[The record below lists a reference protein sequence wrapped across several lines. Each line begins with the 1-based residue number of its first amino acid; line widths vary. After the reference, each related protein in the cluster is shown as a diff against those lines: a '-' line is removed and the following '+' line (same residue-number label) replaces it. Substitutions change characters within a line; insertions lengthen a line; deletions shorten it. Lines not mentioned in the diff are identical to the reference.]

1 MTENNGNGNRANPMV
16 KRNQGNLQQK
26 SSQLANS
33 QSETP
38 ATYNPYEENFDQS
51 VVLRQSPLWPRIA
64 LGAILGIVS
73 FGIIW
78 SYFAKME
85 QVVSAR
91 GQLQPQGNVKEVQS
105 PINGVI
111 QKMAVNK
118 TIEPGEDPSRKGK
131 RYEEG
136 DIVKQGQVLLHY
148 DSSTVKSRI
157 DSLQNIQDSLKQEN
171 SFYRQVMN
179 ESTTQPTAVEQEI
192 NRLDLPPSIAMLAR
206 NRTALVE
213 ENRLYRAQLGFTE
226 PDEKLGRDELER
238 LQASTKEAETRTQT
252 ARLEQ
257 QQIEKQLSQVKVQI
271 KNVKTQLETE
281 RQKLEKLTTLLD
293 EGGIS
298 EFRQIEQKQKV
309 QQQEAELERLQEE
322 KQRLL
327 IDLDQAEE
335 EFQNTEATTQKE
347 VLDRIAQ
354 NKQQIAQIDSQLT
367 KALVDNK
374 NRISELESQ
383 ISEAQQKL
391 QYQNLKAPITGKIFD
406 LEAGQGFVPNTGQK
420 LMKLVPQQNL
430 VAKVFITNQDIGF
443 VEEGMEVDVRIDTFP
458 FSEYGDIKG
467 ELISIGSDALPPNE
481 TYDFFRFPAKIKL
494 KSQTLNTNGREIPLQ
509 SGMAIS
515 TNIKLQEERRVISL
529 FLDRFTNQVEAIK
542 GVK

>member
-1 MTENNGNGNRANPMV
+1 MTQSNGNGNRTNPMV
-16 KRNQGNLQQK
+16 KRNNGNLQGK
-26 SSQLANS
+26 SSELANS
-33 QSETP
+33 QSEAP
-38 ATYNPYEENFDQS
+38 ATYNPYEEFDQS
-51 VVLRQSPLWPRIA
+51 VVLRQSPIWPRVA
-64 LGAILGIVS
+64 LGAILGVVS
-73 FGIIW
+73 FGILW

-111 QKMAVNK
+111 EKMAINK
-118 TIEPGEDPSRKGK
+118 TIEPGEDPSRKGEP
-131 RYEEG
+131 YEEG
-136 DIVKQGQVLLHY
+136 DIVKEGQVLLHY
-148 DSSTVKSRI
+148 DSSTVRSRI
-157 DSLQNIQDSLKQEN
+157 DSLQNIQESLKQEN

-179 ESTTQPTAVEQEI
+179 NATTQPSAVEQEI
-192 NRLDLPPSIAMLAR
+192 NRLDISPAIATLAR
-206 NRTALVE
+206 NRTSLVE

-226 PDEKLGRDELER
+226 PDEQLGRDELER
-238 LQASTKEAETRTQT
+238 LEASTREADTRTQA

-271 KNVKTQLETE
+271 SNVKTQLETE

-327 IDLDQAEE
+327 IDLDQAGEE
-335 EFQNTEATTQKE
+335 LQNTEATTQKE

-383 ISEAQQKL
+383 ISEAQQQL

-420 LMKLVPQQNL
+420 LMKLVPQENL

-494 KSQTLNTNGREIPLQ
+494 KNQTLNTNGREIPLQ

-529 FLDRFTNQVEAIK
+529 FIDRFTNQVEAIK

>member
-1 MTENNGNGNRANPMV
+1 MTQSNGNRPNSMV
-16 KRNQGNLQQK
+16 KREEGDIDTK
-26 SSQLANS
+26 SSELTKS

-38 ATYNPYEENFDQS
+38 TTYNPYEENFDQS
-51 VVLRQSPLWPRIA
+51 VSLRQSPVWPRVA
-64 LGAILGIVS
+64 LWTIVGVVT
-73 FGIIW
+73 FGIGW
-78 SYFAKME
+78 AYFAKIE
-85 QVVSAR
+85 QVVSAQ

-111 QKMAVNK
+111 QKMAINK
-118 TIEPGEDPSRKGK
+118 TIEPGEDPSRKGQP
-131 RYEEG
+131 YEEG
-136 DIVKQGQVLLHY
+136 DIVKEGQVLLHY
-148 DSSTVKSRI
+148 DSSTAKAKI
-157 DSLQNIQDSLKQEN
+157 DSLQNIKDSLQQEN

-179 ESTTQPTAVEQEI
+179 NGTTQPSTVEKEI
-192 NRLDLPPSIAMLAR
+192 NRLDIPPEIAMLAR
-206 NRTALVE
+206 NRTNLVE
-213 ENRLYRAQLGFTE
+213 ENRLYRAQLGFSD
-226 PDEKLGRDELER
+226 PDEQLGQDELER
-238 LQASTKEAETRTQT
+238 LQASTQAAETSTQS
-252 ARLEQ
+252 ARLEE

-271 KNVKTQLETE
+271 SNVKTQLETE
-281 RQKLEKLTTLLD
+281 RDKLEKLTRLLD

-322 KQRLL
+322 KKRLQ
-327 IDLDQAEE
+327 IDLNQAGEE
-335 EFQNTEATTQKE
+335 LQNTQATNQKN

-391 QYQNLKAPITGKIFD
+391 QYQNLKAPTTGKIFD

-420 LMKLVPQQNL
+420 LMKLVPQENL

-443 VEEGMEVDVRIDTFP
+443 VEKGMEVDVRIDTFP

-467 ELISIGSDALPPNE
+467 EIISIGSDALPPNE

-509 SGMAIS
+509 SGMSIS
-515 TNIKLQEERRVISL
+515 TNIKLQEDRRVISL
-529 FLDRFTNQVEAIK
+529 FIDRFTNQVESIK

>member
-1 MTENNGNGNRANPMV
+1 MTNNNGNRANPMV
-16 KRNQGNLQQK
+16 KRNQGNLREK
-26 SSQLANS
+26 SSELANA

-38 ATYNPYEENFDQS
+38 TTYNPYEENFDQS
-51 VVLRQSPLWPRIA
+51 VVLRQSPLWPRVAIIS
-64 LGAILGIVS
+64 ILGVVS
-73 FGIIW
+73 FGILW
-78 SYFAKME
+78 AYLTKME
-85 QVVSAR
+85 QVVTAQ

-118 TIEPGEDPSRKGK
+118 TIEPGEDPSRKGEP
-131 RYEEG
+131 YEEG
-136 DIVKQGQVLLHY
+136 DIVKEGQVLLHY
-148 DSSTVKSRI
+148 DSSSVKSRI
-157 DSLQNIQDSLKQEN
+157 ESLQNIQDSLKQEN
-171 SFYRQVMN
+171 NFYRQVMN
-179 ESTTQPTAVEQEI
+179 EASTQPSTVEKEI
-192 NRLDLPPSIAMLAR
+192 NRLDVSPEIAMLAR
-206 NRTALVE
+206 NRTNLVE
-213 ENRLYRAQLGFTE
+213 ENRLYRAQLGFSE
-226 PDEKLGRDELER
+226 PDEQLSQDELER
-238 LQASTKEAETRTQT
+238 LQASTKAADTSTQS
-252 ARLEQ
+252 ARLEKD
-257 QQIEKQLSQVKVQI
+257 QIEKQLSQVKVQI

-281 RQKLEKLTTLLD
+281 RQKLDKLTTLLE

-322 KQRLL
+322 KQRLQ
-327 IDLDQAEE
+327 IDLNQAEE
-335 EFQNTEATTQKE
+335 ELQNTQATNQKD

-391 QYQNLKAPITGKIFD
+391 QYQNLKAPTSGKIFD

-420 LMKLVPQQNL
+420 LMKIVPQKNL
-430 VAKVFITNQDIGF
+430 VAEVFITNQDIGF

-494 KSQTLNTNGREIPLQ
+494 KSQTLNTDGREIPLQ

-515 TNIKLQEERRVISL
+515 TNIKLQEERRVINL

>member
-78 SYFAKME
+78 SYFAKIE
-85 QVVSAR
+85 QVVSAK
-91 GQLQPQGNVKEVQS
+91 GQLQPQGNVKKVQS

-111 QKMAVNK
+111 KKMAVNK

-136 DIVKQGQVLLHY
+136 DIVKEGQVLLHY
-148 DSSTVKSRI
+148 DSSTVKARI
-157 DSLQNIQDSLKQEN
+157 DSLQNIKDSLQQEN
-171 SFYRQVMN
+171 NFYRQIMN
-179 ESTTQPTAVEQEI
+179 DSTTQPSTVEKEI
-192 NRLDLPPSIAMLAR
+192 NRLDIPPAIAMLAR
-206 NRTALVE
+206 NRTNLVE
-213 ENRLYRAQLGFTE
+213 ENQLYRAQLGFVK
-226 PDEKLGRDELER
+226 PDEKLSRDELER
-238 LQASTKEAETRTQT
+238 LQASQKAANTSTQA
-252 ARLEQ
+252 ARLEKKQ
-257 QQIEKQLSQVKVQI
+257 LEKQLSQVKVQI
-271 KNVKTQLETE
+271 SNVKTQLETE
-281 RQKLEKLTTLLD
+281 RQKLEKLTTLLN

-322 KQRLL
+322 KKRLQVK
-327 IDLDQAEE
+327 IEQAEE
-335 EFQNTEATTQKE
+335 KLQNTTATNQKN

-383 ISEAQQKL
+383 ISKAQQKL
-391 QYQNLKAPITGKIFD
+391 QYQNLKAPTTGKIFD
-406 LEAGQGFVPNTGQK
+406 LEAGQGFVANTGQK
-420 LMKLVPQQNL
+420 LMKIVPQKNL
-430 VAKVFITNQDIGF
+430 VAKVFITNKDIGF

-467 ELISIGSDALPPNE
+467 KLISVGSDALPPNK

-509 SGMAIS
+509 SGMAVS

-529 FLDRFTNQVEAIK
+529 FIDRFTNQVEAIK
-542 GVK
+542 GVR

>member
-118 TIEPGEDPSRKGK
+118 TIEPGEDPSRKGQ

-327 IDLDQAEE
+327 IDLDQAGEE
-335 EFQNTEATTQKE
+335 LQNTEATTQKD

-420 LMKLVPQQNL
+420 LMKLVPQENL

-458 FSEYGDIKG
+458 FSEYGDLKG

>member
-1 MTENNGNGNRANPMV
+1 
-16 KRNQGNLQQK
+16 
-26 SSQLANS
+26 
-33 QSETP
+33 
-38 ATYNPYEENFDQS
+38 
-51 VVLRQSPLWPRIA
+51 
-64 LGAILGIVS
+64 
-73 FGIIW
+73 
-78 SYFAKME
+78 
-85 QVVSAR
+85 
-91 GQLQPQGNVKEVQS
+91 
-105 PINGVI
+105 
-111 QKMAVNK
+111 
-118 TIEPGEDPSRKGK
+118 
-131 RYEEG
+131 
-136 DIVKQGQVLLHY
+136 
-148 DSSTVKSRI
+148 
-157 DSLQNIQDSLKQEN
+157 
-171 SFYRQVMN
+171 
-179 ESTTQPTAVEQEI
+179 
-192 NRLDLPPSIAMLAR
+192 MLAR

-327 IDLDQAEE
+327 IDLDQAGEE
-335 EFQNTEATTQKE
+335 LQNTEATTQKD

-420 LMKLVPQQNL
+420 LMKLVPQENL

-458 FSEYGDIKG
+458 FSEYGDLKG